1 MRGFSKSNLISYAQ
15 TIRNVSKDWR
25 KLQASKRAKVSDG
38 CSFRV
43 FTLFRDLRSR
53 KMGLRKTSRVR
64 KSCFSVIKYVF
75 GSSKLIYFVTTI
87 QENNSFYGDH
97 NRYQLNSAL
106 AGALFGSNRR
116 LASTEFAAC
125 RSASPTITK
134 KRLQILW

>member
-1 MRGFSKSNLISYAQ
+1 MRGFSKSYLISYAQ
-15 TIRNVSKDWR
+15 TIRSVSSRDWR
-25 KLQASKRAKVSDG
+25 KRRLQAAKRAKVSDG

-43 FTLFRDLRSR
+43 FALFRDLRFR

-75 GSSKLIYFVTTI
+75 GSSKLIYFFTTR

-106 AGALFGSNRR
+106 GGVQFGSNRDWRQRNSPPVGARVR
-116 LASTEFAAC
+116 L
-125 RSASPTITK
+125 
-134 KRLQILW
+134 